1 MTPSDIADLFRS
13 DIEDTDADD
22 PLWTDTEIF
31 GYMDQSIKQFARVT
45 DYFADASTTE
55 IVDIPV
61 VATQKFINLDPRIT
75 KIRGA
80 RLATAGLEVI
90 PRTYAD
96 VNQSGYGRDAYDNF
110 AFSSPINWENATG
123 TPTIIITDLEKD
135 KGRLVAIPVVNDTL
149 NLFVYR
155 LPLLDIT
162 EDSATFEI
170 TEVEYQ
176 RGLMYYMKYLAYQKN
191 DADVFNEQL
200 SEAAFVLATDFM
212 DRVKTALRRQRFS
225 STVGTVRYGGL

>member
-22 PLWTDTEIF
+22 PLWTDDEIF
-31 GYMDQSIKQFARVT
+31 SYMDQSAKVFARTT

-55 IVDIPV
+55 IVDVPV
-61 VATQKFINLDPRIT
+61 VATEKFVALDPRIT

-80 RLATAGLEVI
+80 RLAATGIEIVPI
-90 PRTYAD
+90 TYANM
-96 VNQSGYGRDAYDNF
+96 NQSGYGRDAYDNF
-110 AFSSPINWENATG
+110 AFSSPVNWETATG
-123 TPTIIITDLEKD
+123 NPTRIITDLEKD
-135 KGRLVAIPVVNDTL
+135 KGRLVPIPIVNDTI

-155 LPLLDIT
+155 LPLEDIT
-162 EDSATFEI
+162 EDIGSFEI

-191 DADVFNEQL
+191 DSDVYNEQL
-200 SEAAFVLATDFM
+200 SEAAFVLADSFM
-212 DRVKTALRRQRFS
+212 DRAKSALRRQRFS
-225 STVGTVRYGGL
+225 STISTVRYGGL

>member
-1 MTPSDIADLFRS
+1 MTPESLADLFRS

-22 PLWTDTEIF
+22 PLWTDVEIF
-31 GYMDQSIKQFARVT
+31 GYMDQSAKQFARTT

-55 IVDIPV
+55 IVD
-61 VATQKFINLDPRIT
+61 VAVTATEKFVSLDPRIT

-80 RLATAGLEVI
+80 RLAGSGIEIT
-90 PRTYAD
+90 PKTYAN
-96 VNQSGYGRDAYDNF
+96 VNQSGYGRDAYDNY
-110 AFSSPINWENATG
+110 AFSSPINWENSIG
-123 TPTIIITDLEKD
+123 NPTIIITDLEKD
-135 KGRLVAIPVVNDTL
+135 KGRLVPIPVSDDII

-191 DADVFNEQL
+191 DSDVYNEQL
-200 SEAAFVLATDFM
+200 SEASFVLADSFM
-212 DRVKTALRRQRFS
+212 DRAKSALRRQRFS
-225 STVGTVRYGGL
+225 STIGTVRYGGL